1 MRYVVYIAGS
11 ISDENAILVAQ
22 HLHRFTQVENA
33 LLRAGFAP
41 INPGADWDAVAL
53 GGVEYE
59 ALMERDRAVLA
70 KCDAAYF
77 MTGWKNSSGAKREHK
92 FAAWVGI
99 PCIEEDYGD
108 EENGFSHLTIALR
121 GITRAMG

>member
-1 MRYVVYIAGS
+1 MRSVIYIAGP
-11 ISDENAILVAQ
+11 ISDENAILVAE

-33 LLRAGFAP
+33 LLRSGFAP

-59 ALMERDRAVLA
+59 TLMERDRAVLA

-77 MTGWKNSSGAKREHK
+77 MTGWKSSSGAKREHR
-92 FAAWVGI
+92 FAAWLGI
-99 PCIEEDYGD
+99 PCVEEDDGD
-108 EENGFSHLTIALR
+108 VEKGFPLLSFVLR
-121 GITRAMG
+121 GSTRVAG